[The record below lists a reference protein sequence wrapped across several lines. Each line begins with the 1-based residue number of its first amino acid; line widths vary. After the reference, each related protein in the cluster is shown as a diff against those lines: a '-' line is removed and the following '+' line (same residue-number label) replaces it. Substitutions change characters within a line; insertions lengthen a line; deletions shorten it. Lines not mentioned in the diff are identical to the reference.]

1 MKKIPFVDL
10 KRQYKEIGR
19 RVEPAIERV
28 LRSARYIS
36 GPQVARF
43 EKEFAA
49 YCGTKFAI
57 GVSSGSDAL
66 LLALKM
72 LGIGKDDEVI
82 TTPFTFVSTVDTIL
96 RCGARPVFAD
106 IRPDTLNIDPEQIR
120 SKITSKTKAVI
131 PVHMYGSICDMS
143 AIRSAARQHGL
154 KIIEDACQ
162 AHGAE
167 YRGKRSGSLGTA
179 GCFSFYP
186 SKNLGACG
194 DAGMITTNSA
204 TVYRT
209 ATVLREYG
217 QKKKYNHQLVG
228 YNARLDEIQAA
239 ILRVKL
245 KKLDTWNRKR
255 RSLAERYMKGLED
268 IEAITLPSHN
278 RHAIPVYHLFV
289 IRVSGR
295 DRLRDH
301 LTRGGTGTGLHY
313 PYPLHLQKA
322 YRDLGYGKGSLPGA
336 EKAAKR
342 VLSLPMFPQLKKE
355 EIDRVIGQI
364 RTYYGK

>member
-10 KRQYKEIGR
+10 KRQHKEISG
-19 RVEPAIERV
+19 RVETAVERV
-28 LRSARYIS
+28 LRSACYIS
-36 GPQVARF
+36 GPRVSGF

-49 YCGTKFAI
+49 YCGTKYAI

-66 LLALKM
+66 LLSLKM
-72 LGIGKDDEVI
+72 LDIGKGDEVI

-106 IRPDTLNIDPEQIR
+106 IRPDTLNIDPEEIR
-120 SKITSKTKAVI
+120 SKITARTKAVI
-131 PVHMYGSICDMS
+131 PVHMYGNICDMS
-143 AIRSAARQHGL
+143 AIRSTARRHGL

-167 YRGKRSGSLGTA
+167 YKGRKAGSMGTA

-209 ATVLREYG
+209 ASVLREYG
-217 QKKKYNHQLVG
+217 QKKKYRHQLVG

-255 RSLAERYMKGLED
+255 RSLAERYIEGLKD
-268 IEAITLPSHN
+268 VNAVTLPSHN
-278 RHAIPVYHLFV
+278 KYTVPVYHLFV
-289 IRVSGR
+289 IRVGDR
-295 DRLRDH
+295 NRLRDH
-301 LTRGGTGTGLHY
+301 LADKKTETGLHY

-322 YRDLGYGKGSLPGA
+322 YRALGYRKNSLPET
-336 EKAAKR
+336 EKAAGN
-342 VLSLPMFPQLKKE
+342 VLSLPMFPQLKTE
-355 EIDRVIGQI
+355 EIDRVIEQI
-364 RTYYGK
+364 RSYYG